1 MAVFSS
7 TSIFSI
13 SWRLAQVQ
21 TPTTRSRPGAA
32 TSPQFWSLRNCSDA
46 ASHFFTVTSNPKT
59 KQQVH
64 HKTKSEERLFVFT
77 QVIKITKKP
86 SKKHVCVW
94 RVACQT
100 FETPWC
106 PVPLNVVV
114 TLAWHRVVFGWWRLT
129 TWRSML
135 NSYQTLIWQLHD
147 KDRRR
152 VIRSQ
157 LSV

>member
-13 SWRLAQVQ
+13 SWWLAQVQ

-32 TSPQFWSLRNCSDA
+32 TSPQFWSLRNFSDA
-46 ASHFFTVTSNPKT
+46 ASHFFTVTSNPK
-59 KQQVH
+59 
-64 HKTKSEERLFVFT
+64 KSNRF
-77 QVIKITKKP
+77 ITKP
-86 SKKHVCVW
+86 NQKKDCLFLHRWLKSQKTQAKNMCVW

-114 TLAWHRVVFGWWRLT
+114 TLAWNRVVFGWWRLT